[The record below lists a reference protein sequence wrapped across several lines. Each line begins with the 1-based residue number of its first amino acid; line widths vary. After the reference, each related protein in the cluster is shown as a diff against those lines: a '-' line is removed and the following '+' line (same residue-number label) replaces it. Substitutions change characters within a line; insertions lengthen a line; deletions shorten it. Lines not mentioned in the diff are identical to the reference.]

1 MLGTRRG
8 QPRGQAK
15 WGEGQGGRGREGW
28 LGAERGFPRG
38 LCECLVQGK
47 GSREGKQGG
56 ERARA
61 VGAGRDGSGP
71 RGDSQEGSV
80 SAWYKARVAER
91 ASKVGRGP
99 GW

>member
-1 MLGTRRG
+1 MRG
-8 QPRGQAK
+8 
-15 WGEGQGGRGREGW
+15 E
-28 LGAERGFPRG
+28 
-38 LCECLVQGK
+38 

-56 ERARA
+56 ERAWV

-80 SAWYKARVAER
+80 SAAER

-99 GW
+99 ER